1 MSTSVFL
8 FFGRESTKT
17 EGEVFSGKVN
27 TLARV
32 IMAGKIVF
40 IETG

>member
-1 MSTSVFL
+1 MNISVFL

-17 EGEVFSGKVN
+17 EEVFSGKVN
-27 TLARV
+27 ILARV
-32 IMAGKIVF
+32 IMAGKILF